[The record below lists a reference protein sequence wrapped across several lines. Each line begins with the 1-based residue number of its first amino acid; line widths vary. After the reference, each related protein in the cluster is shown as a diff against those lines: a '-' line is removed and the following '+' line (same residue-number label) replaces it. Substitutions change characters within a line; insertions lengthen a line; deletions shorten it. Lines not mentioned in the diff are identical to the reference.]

1 MIGMKLVGMLIGRKA
16 KEKVA
21 DVVLDKVDLPDPVE
35 NVIKAAITG
44 NPTDL
49 LGNMGKD
56 MAKEAVLDALT
67 SKAPAKRVRKK

>member
-56 MAKEAVLDALT
+56 MAKEAVLDAIT
-67 SKAPAKRVRKK
+67 SKAPAKRARKK

>member
-1 MIGMKLVGMLIGRKA
+1 MIGRIVGMLVGRKV

-21 DVVLDKVDLPDPVE
+21 DAVLDKVDLPDPVE
-35 NVIKAAITG
+35 NVIKAAIIG

-56 MAKEAVLDALT
+56 MAKEAVLDVIT
-67 SKAPAKRVRKK
+67 SKAPAKRTRKK